1 MSALNLDQWQQV
13 SPYLDQALSL
23 SDEERAIWL
32 EWFRAQNPDLTDL
45 MEQLLEEHRTLT
57 QEHFLDH
64 HPPWPAHGGSAA
76 GQIIGA
82 YTLISP
88 IGEGGMGAVWL
99 AKRSDGRFQRR
110 VAVKFLRFAV
120 AGKGTAERFQREG
133 RILGQLAHPHI
144 AELIDAGV
152 TQSGEPYLVLEYV
165 EGEHI
170 DEYCDRRTLDVETRV
185 KLFLD
190 ALNAVAHAHANL
202 IIHRDIKP
210 SNVLVRKDGQA
221 KLLDFGI
228 AKLLGDDELGGASS
242 MLTQENGGAL
252 TLQFAAPEQLTGDPV
267 TTASDIYS
275 LGVLLYILLAGQHP
289 AGPGPH
295 SPADLVRSIVETEPL
310 RLVDCVTSNCAGT
323 RAQERAATP
332 ERLRRQLRGDLE
344 IIAGK
349 ALKKNPLERYTSV
362 TAFGDDLRR
371 HLKHEPISAR
381 PDTVGYR
388 LAKFVRRNRTV
399 VALAAVAFLAAVGG
413 VAGTLIQA
421 RTARTQRDF
430 ALRQLSRAEA
440 INDLNKYV
448 LSNAAPSGKP
458 FTVDDLLAGAE
469 GIVRRQRGDETIR
482 AELLM
487 SLGQQYTVQ
496 DEYRKAKDLLEEA
509 YQLSRRLAWPATR
522 ARASCGLAL
531 ALSRTGDLARA
542 DALFQQGLNE
552 VSDNSLFVVERVSCL
567 LRGSEIAENG
577 GHLQEALTRAQAAQH
592 LVAQSSFRSDSQE
605 LDASIVLAG
614 AYNHAGRRGEA
625 NTAFGKA
632 ATQLEALGRDQ
643 TQMAGILFN
652 NWGTMLIRAGRP
664 LDAERALRRTIEIS
678 RDGQAEDSISPNTL
692 ANYGT
697 VLYQLK
703 RLKEADDY
711 TERAYEKAK
720 NAGDTMAVSQVLFH
734 RARIYRSQ
742 GNLTRAGRM
751 LDDVETE
758 LRGNLPVGHLAFAVL
773 ALERALNAQAKG
785 DLAQAATLAN
795 QSVTMMEELG
805 QKGRSPADYFGKAL
819 VHRSEIALQAGR
831 PGDAL
836 RDASRALPILQE
848 AALPDSFSA
857 DVGYACLSLGRA
869 LRAAGRSDEAYANFR
884 SAAQH
889 LEGALGTDH
898 PDARIARQLATI
910 SAPLNK

>member
-1 MSALNLDQWQQV
+1 MPALNLDQWQQV

-23 SDEERAIWL
+23 SDEERVIWL
-32 EWFRAQNPDLTDL
+32 ESFRAQKPGLTDL

-57 QEHFLDH
+57 QEHFLEH
-64 HPPWPAHGGSAA
+64 NPSRPAHEGSAA

-88 IGEGGMGAVWL
+88 IGEGGMGTVWL
-99 AKRSDGRFQRR
+99 AKRSDGRFERQA
-110 VAVKFLRFAV
+110 AVKFLHFAL

-170 DEYCDRRTLDVETRV
+170 DEYCDQRTLAVETRI

-190 ALNAVAHAHANL
+190 VLNAVAHAHANL

-228 AKLLGDDELGGASS
+228 AKLLGDDEAGGLSS
-242 MLTQENGGAL
+242 RLTLENGGAL
-252 TLQFAAPEQLTGDPV
+252 TLQFAAPEQLTGEAI
-267 TTASDIYS
+267 TTASDVYS
-275 LGVLLYILLAGQHP
+275 LGVLLYILLTGQHP
-289 AGPGPH
+289 AGPGPR
-295 SPADLVRSIVETEPL
+295 SPVDLVKAIVETEPP
-310 RLVDCVTSNCAGT
+310 RLVDCFTSNCAGK

-344 IIAGK
+344 TIVGK

-371 HLKHEPISAR
+371 YLKHEPISAR
-381 PDTVGYR
+381 PDTAGYR

-399 VALAAVAFLAAVGG
+399 VVLAAVAFLAAVAG

-421 RTARTQRDF
+421 RTASTQRDF

-440 INDLNKYV
+440 INDLNRYV

-469 GIVRRQRGDETIR
+469 GIVRRQHGDQTIR
-482 AELLM
+482 SELLM

-509 YQLSRRLAWPATR
+509 YWLSRRVPWPATR
-522 ARASCGLAL
+522 AQASCSLAA
-531 ALSRTGDLARA
+531 ALSRTGDLIHAET
-542 DALFQQGLNE
+542 LFHQGFNE
-552 VSDNSLFVVERVSCL
+552 VPDDSLFVVERVYCL

-592 LVAQSSFRSDSQE
+592 LIARSSFRSDSQQ
-605 LDASIVLAG
+605 LDALIVLAG
-614 AYNHAGRRGEA
+614 AYNHAGQRREA
-625 NTAFGKA
+625 NAAFGKA
-632 ATQLEALGRDQ
+632 ATQLEMLGRDQ

-664 LDAERALRRTIEIS
+664 LDAERALRHTIEIS
-678 RDGQAEDSISPNTL
+678 QDGQTQDSISPNTL
-692 ANYGT
+692 ANYGM

-703 RLKEADDY
+703 RLNEAADY
-711 TERAYEKAK
+711 AERAYKKAK

-742 GNLTRAGRM
+742 GNLARARQM
-751 LDDVETE
+751 LDEVETE
-758 LRGNLPVGHLAFAVL
+758 LRGNLPAGHLAFAVL
-773 ALERALNAQAKG
+773 ALERALNAQANG
-785 DLAQAATLAN
+785 DLAQAMSSAN
-795 QSVTMMEELG
+795 QSVNMMETLR

-819 VHRSEIALQAGR
+819 VRRSEIALQAGR
-831 PGDAL
+831 TGEAL
-836 RDASRALPILQE
+836 QDTSRALPILQE
-848 AALPDSFSA
+848 AALPDSSSA
-857 DVGYACLSLGRA
+857 DVGYAYLALGRA
-869 LRAAGRSDEAYANFR
+869 LRAAGRNDEAGVSFR
-884 SAAQH
+884 SAAGH

-898 PDARIARQLATI
+898 PDARIARQLTTV
-910 SAPLNK
+910 SALAGK